1 MSQGRKE
8 GMLHGGNGCG
18 LHSDCLTCP
27 GPDCCIWPLGTDH
40 KKQVEVLKAW
50 GPYFKKQRE
59 MVILSAPVSYN

>member
-27 GPDCCIWPLGTDH
+27 GPDSCVWPLGTDH
-40 KKQVEVLKAW
+40 KKQEKVLMTW
-50 GPYFKKQRE
+50 SPYFKKQQE
-59 MVILSAPVSYN
+59 MARLSDGLCFN